1 MARSSTTL
9 TPYPGTYR
17 TLEVMKAYLDKL
29 GSFGSVV
36 TAAACPGCFPHLAA
50 VGTLAG
56 LGALGSYESQIFL
69 ATKIL
74 VALAIVGHVVSYRA
88 HRKPALLILGAGG
101 GVLFFLGMY
110 LLRSESVTYLGL
122 AAMLL
127 ASATDLV
134 RKLRARRQLRMQ
146 THAE

>member
-1 MARSSTTL
+1 
-9 TPYPGTYR
+9 
-17 TLEVMKAYLDKL
+17 MKAYLDKL

-50 VGTLAG
+50 VGTLVG
-56 LGALGSYESQIFL
+56 LGVLGSYESRIFL

-74 VALAIVGHVVSYRA
+74 VALAIVGHVVSYRTQ
-88 HRKPALLILGAGG
+88 RNLALLVLGAGG
-101 GVLFFLGMY
+101 GVLFFSGMY
-110 LLRSESVTYLGL
+110 LFRSEGVTYLGL